1 MMEEN
6 DAGDGLSKVA
16 IILLLLIMS
25 PNYTQAQ
32 DDGWLGLHQAE
43 ERETTRVTRQ
53 HPPHTTSLVHWM
65 GCKHQ
70 FYLMDFRQHLQKQN

>member
-1 MMEEN
+1 MEEN

-43 ERETTRVTRQ
+43 ERETTRVTRLDSTRPI
-53 HPPHTTSLVHWM
+53 PPVWSTEWDANTSFISW
-65 GCKHQ
+65 
-70 FYLMDFRQHLQKQN
+70 F

>member
-1 MMEEN
+1 MMMEEN

-32 DDGWLGLHQAE
+32 DDG
-43 ERETTRVTRQ
+43 
-53 HPPHTTSLVHWM
+53 
-65 GCKHQ
+65 
-70 FYLMDFRQHLQKQN
+70 